1 MKKYITISNTLALV
15 AGFVLAQA
23 VINSSI
29 LLLIGY
35 GCFIT
40 ASALFGELEEVHH
53 D

>member
-1 MKKYITISNTLALV
+1 MKKYITISNALALL

-23 VINSSI
+23 VITSSI
-29 LLLIGY
+29 LLLVAY

-40 ASALFGELEEVHH
+40 ASILFGELEEVHH

>member
-1 MKKYITISNTLALV
+1 MKKYITISNALALV

-23 VINSSI
+23 VINASI
-29 LLLIGY
+29 PLLIGY

-40 ASALFGELEEVHH
+40 ASILFGELEEVNN